1 MHNLYQQFR
10 SLLPAS
16 PLQVGRV
23 IAIKTGVVT
32 VQLPG
37 QSLLNVRGEAKLDQ
51 MVFVRNTVIESVAPN
66 LPVVEIEI

>member
-23 IAIKTGVVT
+23 IAIKAGVVT

>member
-10 SLLPAS
+10 SLLPDA

-23 IAIKTGVVT
+23 VAVKAGVVT

-37 QSLLNVRGEAKLDQ
+37 QGLLTVRGEAKLDQ
-51 MVFVRNTVIESVAPN
+51 MVFVRNAMMEAVAPN
-66 LPVVEIEI
+66 LPVVAIEI